1 MLQKSLKNNAFFNFI
16 RSFLNIA
23 FPIVSFPYASRILMP
38 DGIGKVN
45 FANSVVDY
53 FVLIASL
60 GIAQYATR
68 EAAILRENVNKL
80 SKFLKE
86 ILTLTLFATLFAYV
100 LLGISLFSVPKFHEY
115 RMLMIVCST
124 KILFV
129 SAGINWL
136 FIALEEYS
144 YITLRTAI
152 FQIISL
158 VSLFLFVH
166 KSDDYIVYAFIGV
179 LSNAGSNI
187 CNIFYSRKF
196 INILIKT
203 RLQLKKHIKPVF
215 YFFGISCSQQ
225 ILNGIDSVMLGFM
238 MNDTAVGLYTAAIKI
253 KSLVTPLIA
262 TITGTLLPRA
272 SFYISNNNSERYDE
286 LIQKGLGI
294 SLFLSFPCAV
304 GMICICKPFIL
315 LFCGE
320 KYLPAVNPMII
331 ISPMVIASAFNS
343 FLNDAVINPLKME
356 KKSFCIQFSGVALNI
371 FFNYILIKKLNV
383 LGAALSTVTIEYILT
398 AARLYICFPTIKK
411 TFKLRNL
418 LDPVI
423 GSLLMGVIISFTV
436 KGIQNNFICLLIS
449 IVLGSF
455 SYAAFMII
463 IRNPIMKLFMN
474 FFQVSVA
481 KIIS

>member
-1 MLQKSLKNNAFFNFI
+1 MPQKSLKNNAFFNFI

-23 FPIVSFPYASRILMP
+23 FPIISFPYASRILMP
-38 DGIGKVN
+38 EGIGKVN
-45 FANSVVDY
+45 FANSVIDY

-68 EAAILRENVNKL
+68 EAAILREDFNNL
-80 SKFLKE
+80 GKFLKE
-86 ILTLTLFATLFAYV
+86 ILLITLFATIFAYI
-100 LLGISLFSVPKFHEY
+100 LLIISLFAVPKFHEY

-136 FIALEEYS
+136 FIAQEEYS

-166 KSDDYIVYAFIGV
+166 KSDDYITYAFIGIF
-179 LSNAGSNI
+179 SNAGSNI

-203 RLQLKKHIKPVF
+203 KLQLKKHIKPVF

-225 ILNGIDSVMLGFM
+225 ILNGIDSVMLGFI
-238 MNDTAVGLYTAAIKI
+238 MNDTAVGLYAAAIKI

-272 SFYISNNNSERYDE
+272 SFYVNNNNSEKYDE

-294 SLFLSFPCAV
+294 SLFLSFPCTV
-304 GMICICKPFIL
+304 GIICICKPFIL

-320 KYLPAVNPMII
+320 NYLQAVTPMII
-331 ISPMVIASAFNS
+331 ISPMIIASAFNS

-356 KKSFCIQFSGVALNI
+356 KKSFYIQFSGVAMNVLL
-371 FFNYILIKKLNV
+371 NYILIKKLNV
-383 LGAALSTVTIEYILT
+383 LGAALSTVIIEYILT
-398 AARLYICFPTIKK
+398 VARLYICFPTIKK
-411 TFKLRNL
+411 TFKLRSI
-418 LDPVI
+418 LDPLI
-423 GSLLMGVIISFTV
+423 CSFFMGIIISFFA
-436 KGIQNNFICLLIS
+436 KEIQNNFIYLSVAI
-449 IVLGSF
+449 ILGFF
-455 SYAAFMII
+455 SYTTFMII
-463 IRNPIMKLFMN
+463 IRNPIMKLFIT
-474 FFQVSVA
+474 FFQTSVT
-481 KIIS
+481 KIIP